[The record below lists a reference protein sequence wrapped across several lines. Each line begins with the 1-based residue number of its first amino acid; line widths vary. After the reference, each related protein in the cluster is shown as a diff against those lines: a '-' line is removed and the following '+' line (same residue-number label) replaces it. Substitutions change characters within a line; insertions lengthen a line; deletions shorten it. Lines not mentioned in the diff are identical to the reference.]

1 MSIDLDLYNK
11 RRGFAEK
18 NSLSD
23 SVFEV
28 TRAQEQTRQVEPPS
42 PTKMPTPPAPPP
54 KNPKKSVRRSVE
66 VVNKPV
72 MDAKQ
77 RKTQLD
83 AKSRLYTYKPSS
95 EERRY
100 YQHQQRLFNNLYFA

>member
-1 MSIDLDLYNK
+1 LYNK
-11 RRGFAEK
+11 RRGFADK

-28 TRAQEQTRQVEPPS
+28 TRAQEQNKAERVTPI
-42 PTKMPTPPAPPP
+42 KLPTPPAPPT
-54 KNPKKSVRRSVE
+54 KNPKTSVRRSVE
-66 VVNKPV
+66 VVKKPV

-83 AKSRLYTYKPSS
+83 AKRRLYTYKPSL
-95 EERRY
+95 EERRFH
-100 YQHQQRLFNNLYFA
+100 QHQQRLFNNLFFA